1 GAPGP
6 LGAGHRGGRV
16 TVEELCAAAKRA
28 ARSLATLPR
37 ERKDGALREVAE
49 ALERRADEILREN
62 AEDLKLA
69 RTEHLPEVLVD
80 RLLLDEDRLRDM
92 AASVRAVMA
101 LEDPVGRVT
110 RGWRLPN
117 GLEVRKQRV
126 PFGVVAVVYE
136 ARPNVTVD
144 AAVLCLKTGNAVVL
158 RGGRAA
164 KHSNRI
170 LAEVVQGAVIEAG
183 LPAEAVSY
191 LPTER
196 DMLLELLQQRGTVD
210 LIIPRGGEDLKDF
223 LLEHSRVPVI
233 YAAGG
238 NCHVYVDAAADL
250 EKALRIVVNAKVQR
264 PGVCNAA
271 ETLLVHTAVAGEFL
285 PRAVK
290 ELGARGVE
298 LVVDKATA
306 DIVHDPSLK
315 RANRTHYETEFL
327 SLKLAVRVVDSVDE
341 AVEHIA
347 TYGTGHSEAIVT
359 EDLEAARR
367 FTQLVDAACVYVNA
381 STRFTD
387 GGEFG
392 LGAEIGISTQ
402 KLHAR
407 GPLALEELT
416 CEKYVVWGEGQV
428 RG

>member
-1 GAPGP
+1 
-6 LGAGHRGGRV
+6 V
-16 TVEELCAAAKRA
+16 TVEELCAAARRA
-28 ARSLATLPR
+28 ARDLGTLPR
-37 ERKDGALREVAE
+37 ERKDEALREVAE
-49 ALERRADEILREN
+49 AIERRAGEILREN
-62 AEDLKLA
+62 AEDVALA
-69 RTEHLPEVLVD
+69 RTEHLPETLVD
-80 RLLLDEDRLRDM
+80 RLFLDEDRLRDLV
-92 AASVRAVMA
+92 ASVRAVMA
-101 LEDPVGRVT
+101 LDDPVGRVT
-110 RGWRLPN
+110 RGWRLRN
-117 GLEVRKQRV
+117 GLEVRKKRV

-164 KHSNRI
+164 RHSNRI
-170 LAEVVQGAVIEAG
+170 LADVVQGAVIEAG
-183 LPAEAVSY
+183 LPPEAVSY
-191 LPTER
+191 LPDER
-196 DMLLELLQQRGTVD
+196 EVLLELVRQRGTVD
-210 LIIPRGGEDLKDF
+210 LVIPRGGEELKEF

-250 EKALRIVVNAKVQR
+250 EKAQRILVNAKVQR

-271 ETLLVHTAVAGEFL
+271 ETLLVHAAVAPRFL
-285 PRAVK
+285 PGAVK
-290 ELGARGVE
+290 ELKTRGVE
-298 LVVDKATA
+298 LVVDRAA
-306 DIVHDPSLK
+306 GDILQDASLK

-327 SLKLAVRVVDSVDE
+327 SLKLAVRVVDSLDE
-341 AVEHIA
+341 AIEHIA
-347 TYGTGHSEAIVT
+347 AFGTGHSEAIVT
-359 EDLEAARR
+359 EDLDAARR

-387 GGEFG
+387 GSEFE

-428 RG
+428 RT

>member
-1 GAPGP
+1 
-6 LGAGHRGGRV
+6 V

-28 ARSLATLPR
+28 ARGLATLPR
-37 ERKDGALREVAE
+37 ERKDEALREVAE

-62 AEDLKLA
+62 AEDLKIA
-69 RTEHLPEVLVD
+69 RREHLPEALVD

-92 AASVRAVMA
+92 VTSVRAVMA
-101 LEDPVGRVT
+101 LDDPVGRVT
-110 RGWRLPN
+110 RGWRLRN

-170 LAEVVQGAVIEAG
+170 LSEVVQGAVIEAG
-183 LPAEAVSY
+183 LPPAAVSY
-191 LPTER
+191 LAAER
-196 DMLLELLQQRGTVD
+196 DTLLELLQQRRTVD
-210 LIIPRGGEDLKDF
+210 LVIPRGGEELKEF

-238 NCHVYVDAAADL
+238 NCHVYVDVAANL
-250 EKALRIVVNAKVQR
+250 EKAQRIVNAKVQR
-264 PGVCNAA
+264 PGVCNSA
-271 ETLLVHTAVAGEFL
+271 ETLLVHRDAAAEFL
-285 PRAVK
+285 PGVFT
-290 ELGARGVE
+290 ELKARGVE
-298 LVVDKATA
+298 LVVDKAA
-306 DIVHDPSLK
+306 AEVVDDASLK

-327 SLKLAVRVVDSVDE
+327 SLKMAVRVVDSLDE

-347 TYGTGHSEAIVT
+347 TFGTGHSEAIVT

-367 FTQLVDAACVYVNA
+367 FTQSVDAACVYVNA

-387 GGEFG
+387 GGQFE

-416 CEKYVVWGEGQV
+416 CEKYIVWGEGQV
-428 RG
+428 RT

>member
-1 GAPGP
+1 M
-6 LGAGHRGGRV
+6 

-28 ARSLATLPR
+28 ARGLATLPR
-37 ERKDGALREVAE
+37 EGKDEALREVAE

-62 AEDLKLA
+62 AEDLKMA
-69 RTEHLPEVLVD
+69 RSEHLPEALVD

-92 AASVRAVMA
+92 VTSVRAVMA
-101 LEDPVGRVT
+101 LDDPVGRVT
-110 RGWRLPN
+110 RGWRLRN

-144 AAVLCLKTGNAVVL
+144 AAVLCLKTGNAVIL

-183 LPAEAVSY
+183 LPAAAVSY
-191 LPTER
+191 LAAER
-196 DMLLELLQQRGTVD
+196 DTLLELVRQRGAVD
-210 LIIPRGGEDLKDF
+210 LVIPRGGEELKEF

-238 NCHVYVDAAADL
+238 NCHVYVDATADL
-250 EKALRIVVNAKVQR
+250 EKAQRIVVNAKVQR
-264 PGVCNAA
+264 PGVCNSA
-271 ETLLVHTAVAGEFL
+271 ETLLVHREVAAEFL
-285 PRAVK
+285 PRVFA
-290 ELGARGVE
+290 ELKARGVE
-298 LVVDKATA
+298 LVVDKAA
-306 DIVHDPSLK
+306 AEVVDDASLK

-327 SLKLAVRVVDSVDE
+327 SLKLAVRVVDSLDE

-387 GGEFG
+387 GGEFE

-428 RG
+428 RT

>member
-1 GAPGP
+1 M
-6 LGAGHRGGRV
+6 
-16 TVEELCAAAKRA
+16 TIEELCGAAKRA
-28 ARSLATLPR
+28 ARGLATLPR
-37 ERKDGALREVAE
+37 ERKDEALREVAE

-62 AEDLKLA
+62 AEDLKQA
-69 RTEHLPEVLVD
+69 RAQHLPEALVD

-92 AASVRAVMA
+92 VSSVLAVMA

-110 RGWRLPN
+110 RGWRLRN
-117 GLEVRKQRV
+117 GLEVRKERV

-144 AAVLCLKTGNAVVL
+144 AAALCLKTGNAVIL

-170 LAEVVQGAVIEAG
+170 LAEAVQGAVIEAG
-183 LPAEAVSY
+183 LPGDAVSY
-191 LPTER
+191 LPAER
-196 DMLLELLQQRGTVD
+196 DSLRELVQQRGLVD
-210 LIIPRGGEDLKDF
+210 LVIPRGGEDLKEY
-223 LLEHSRVPVI
+223 LLQHSRVPVI

-250 EKALRIVVNAKVQR
+250 EKAQRIVVNAKVQR
-264 PGVCNAA
+264 PGVCNSV
-271 ETLLVHTAVAGEFL
+271 ETLLVHSAVAPEFL
-285 PRAVK
+285 PAAFK
-290 ELGARGVE
+290 ELKARGVE
-298 LVVDKATA
+298 LVVDKAA
-306 DIVHDPSLK
+306 AELVGDGSLK
-315 RANRTHYETEFL
+315 RANKTHYETEFL
-327 SLKLAVRVVDSVDE
+327 SLKLAVRVVDSLDE

-347 TYGTGHSEAIVT
+347 TFGTGHSEAIVT

-367 FTQLVDAACVYVNA
+367 FTKLVDAACVYVNA

-387 GGEFG
+387 GGQFE

-428 RG
+428 RT